1 MQDSKFLHLI
11 PAFLFEPEL
20 VNIESAFVSFTIFH
34 LCAIYLVS
42 CLHGVKVGRTM
53 VLVWASTMAIMKGRE
68 TSGRG
73 EERQKGAAG
82 SSLHSTP
89 SFF

>member
-1 MQDSKFLHLI
+1 
-11 PAFLFEPEL
+11 
-20 VNIESAFVSFTIFH
+20 
-34 LCAIYLVS
+34 
-42 CLHGVKVGRTM
+42 M